1 MTYHELAAGA
11 RATLER
17 AGIASDV
24 AQLDAE
30 LLARHIL
37 GWDRATWL
45 AHRSDTATASFPAHY
60 QRLIARREAREPVAY
75 IRGLQ
80 EFWGREFHVTPAVL
94 IPRPETE
101 LLIEAVA
108 PFLAERPSARVVDVG
123 TGSGC
128 IAVTLALEHP
138 TVTLHA
144 TDLSPAALDVA
155 RNNAARLGAG
165 ERIAFLHGA
174 YLATTPVPLDL
185 IVSNPPYVAARDR
198 LTLPPEVARHEPAE
212 ALFAD
217 EDGLRDVHALIAVAQ
232 QSLTSGGMLAFEIGF
247 GQAADVTRAIDD
259 ARALELIDILPDLQ
273 GIARTAIARR
283 RDHSA

>member
-1 MTYHELAAGA
+1 MTHQELAAGA

-30 LLARHIL
+30 LLARHVL

-45 AHRSDTATASFPAHY
+45 AHRSDTATPSFAADY
-60 QRLIARREAREPVAY
+60 QQVIARRETREPVAY
-75 IRGLQ
+75 IRCIQ

-108 PFLAERPSARVVDVG
+108 SFLTERPTARVVDVG

-138 TVTLHA
+138 GVTLHA
-144 TDLSPAALDVA
+144 TDISPAALDVA
-155 RNNAARLGAG
+155 RDNAARLGAG
-165 ERIAFLHGA
+165 ERIAFVHGA

-212 ALFAD
+212 GLFAG
-217 EDGLRDVHALIAVAQ
+217 EDGLREIHALIAVAQ
-232 QSLTSGGMLAFEIGF
+232 QSLTSGGLLAFEIGL
-247 GQAADVTRAIDD
+247 GQAADVTRAIEH
-259 ARALELIDILPDLQ
+259 APGLELIDILPDLQ
-273 GIARTAIARR
+273 GIARTVVARR
-283 RDHSA
+283 SDHAA